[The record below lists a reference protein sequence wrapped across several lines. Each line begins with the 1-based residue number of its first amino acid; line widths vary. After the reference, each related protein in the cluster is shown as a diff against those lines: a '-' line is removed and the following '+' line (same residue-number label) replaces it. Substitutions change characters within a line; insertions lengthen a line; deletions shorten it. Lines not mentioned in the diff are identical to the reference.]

1 MLGSARRTSGTA
13 GSAIAG
19 GSPVSDGQRQ
29 PAPLPV
35 RRWASLRTRRR
46 AAPYLLLIPSVV
58 AIGLLL
64 LWPTIQIGV
73 YAFQNYGIPQVTG
86 SQPTQWAGLGNFRAI
101 LTDPEFWASLRISV
115 VFAAVVVP
123 LSLLTGTLVGLLL
136 HRLGRRMAALVSTAA
151 LLAWATPAVSA
162 SVIFIWLFDP
172 DGGVTD
178 WLLGRLPA
186 WLGGGTARWSQFSWI
201 NAPLPA
207 YTLLTLLV
215 VWQAFPFIAVSVLA
229 GLKMIPGELHEAA
242 KVDGAS
248 PWRAFWKVTYPLLK
262 PIFLVLLLLSVIWDF
277 GVFTQAYL
285 VTGELGNR
293 DEYNLGI
300 YAYDKA
306 FTTPPSYGLASALAL
321 VLTVVLLIITVGY
334 VRASV
339 RQGGIR

>member
-1 MLGSARRTSGTA
+1 MDTMKRAGTA
-13 GSAIAG
+13 VD
-19 GSPVSDGQRQ
+19 SPSLRPSGQWFF
-29 PAPLPV
+29 PPLPARLRGRRFRR
-35 RRWASLRTRRR
+35 RRW
-46 AAPYLLLIPSVV
+46 APYLLLLPSAV

-64 LWPTIQIGV
+64 VWPTIQISV
-73 YAFQNYGIPQVTG
+73 YAFQNYGIPQVVG
-86 SQPTQWAGLGNFRAI
+86 SQPTQWVGFSNFTAT
-101 LTDPEFWASLRISV
+101 LSDPEFWSSLRISV

-123 LSLLTGTLVGLLL
+123 LTLVTGTLVGLLL
-136 HRLGRRMAALVSTAA
+136 HQLGRRMAALVSTTA

-186 WLGGGTARWSQFSWI
+186 WLGGGTARWSGFSWT

-229 GLKMIPGELHEAA
+229 GLKMIPAELHDAA
-242 KVDGAS
+242 RVDGAG
-248 PWRAFWKVTYPLLK
+248 PWRTFWKVTYPLLK

-293 DEYNLGI
+293 NEYNLGI
-300 YAYDKA
+300 YAYDRA

-321 VLTVVLLIITVGY
+321 ILTVVLLLITVGY
-334 VRASV
+334 VRASI
-339 RQGGIR
+339 RQGAIQ